1 MYKNDIKYH
10 DDKPSAVCEGLIEQN
25 CVLEIIWLALF
36 PTICIVLLI
45 VISYQLLKEDS
56 SCNGVKSRQR
66 EAATN
71 INEIQQEGGR
81 SQSHVYEAC
90 PREHQFISSDQ
101 GENAR
106 QHEAAVYISEIK
118 QEGRRMRSPVGACS
132 REYQYID
139 SVLGYRVKTLPPNNS
154 KGQNSENVSAD
165 EYANVDSATNRAL
178 STPRHLLGA
187 NKRQHERPLYIN
199 EIQQEGSRKQPSGH
213 EACSR
218 ENQHVEPII
227 VYQGTYDSVHIY
239 GNIEERGSVAASRH
253 EYANVLDLA
262 GNEAFLTSQHLPG
275 IFN

>member
-1 MYKNDIKYH
+1 M
-10 DDKPSAVCEGLIEQN
+10 S
-25 CVLEIIWLALF
+25 
-36 PTICIVLLI
+36 
-45 VISYQLLKEDS
+45 
-56 SCNGVKSRQR
+56 GVTSRQR

-71 INEIQQEGGR
+71 INEIQQERGR

-118 QEGRRMRSPVGACS
+118 QEGRRMQSPVGACS

-139 SVLGYRVKTLPPNNS
+139 SVLGDKNLSKEHGKLSIIPELEGAHSNNEGYRVKTLPPNNS
-154 KGQNSENVSAD
+154 KGQISENVSAD
-165 EYANVDSATNRAL
+165 EYANVDSATNRAS

-227 VYQGTYDSVHIY
+227 VYQGEKWS
-239 GNIEERGSVAASRH
+239 
-253 EYANVLDLA
+253 
-262 GNEAFLTSQHLPG
+262 
-275 IFN
+275 